1 MNGFCDALPAYFS
14 GDRAR
19 GRRGERSLPFPRR
32 TMLSNFLFQFNHKR
46 YLGASSG
53 RIKFDKAF
61 LANNFEICVFVS
73 IIL

>member
-32 TMLSNFLFQFNHKR
+32 TMLSNFLFQFNER
-46 YLGASSG
+46 YSSG

-61 LANNFEICVFVS
+61 LV
-73 IIL
+73 